1 MHQLPEQLRRERGAR
16 PVRSTLGLRRGF
28 TLVELLVTISI
39 ITVLITIMVPSLRK
53 AKGQAKGTLCKT
65 NLRSIY
71 LAQTIWLEDRK
82 FFQPLNNEE
91 NDGKWQYNYLIYD
104 GRDWKSNFGPL
115 VRDQRLLH
123 DVSLL
128 YCPFQ
133 KSNFYKI
140 DSDENPWWPK
150 ETFDSRAAYGRRH
163 LVSGRALSQFR
174 KNIALFSDVLHMP
187 TVIRSGHKR
196 GVNVIYLDGHV
207 SWVQDPGILTNNDL
221 GEPFDVFDNPVM
233 DKIWRMLDRRP

>member
-1 MHQLPEQLRRERGAR
+1 MYQLPRRERGNR
-16 PVRSTLGLRRGF
+16 PVYCVLGRRRGF

-39 ITVLITIMVPSLRK
+39 ITLLITILVPSLRK

-71 LAQTIWLEDRK
+71 LAQTIWLEDHK
-82 FFQPLNNEE
+82 FFQPLNNDK

-133 KSNFYKI
+133 KSRFYSLNSKV
-140 DSDENPWWPK
+140 NPWWPN
-150 ETFDSRAAYGRRH
+150 ELFDSRAAYGRRH
-163 LVSGRALSQFR
+163 LVSGKALSQFR
-174 KNIALFSDVLHMP
+174 KNIALYSDVLHMP
-187 TVIRSGHKR
+187 EVIRSGHKR

-207 SWVQDPGILTNNDL
+207 TWVQDPGILTNNDL

-233 DKIWRMLDRRP
+233 DMIWKTLDRRQ